1 MKTRVVKSLFA
12 VMLIGTIITA
22 IACGMWLSDNSGAI
36 ADAASVK
43 VGSSGSDVKA
53 IQNKLISLGYL
64 PSGEADGIFGSKTKN
79 AVIKFQKDKGLTAD
93 GIVGTNTAKA
103 LGISVS
109 GGSNGNSGYSGSDVY
124 LLAKCIYSEA
134 RGEPYI
140 GQVAVGAVVLNR
152 VRDPEFPNTIAGVI
166 YQPWAFTAVHD
177 GQINL
182 EPNESAKRAAKDAMS
197 GWDPTNGC
205 VYYFNPDKATNK
217 WIWSRPVQLVIG
229 KHRFAT

>member
-1 MKTRVVKSLFA
+1 MKNNVLKGILSLLIIGVLVTVIVCSVTIDGSLNGGVV
-12 VMLIGTIITA
+12 
-22 IACGMWLSDNSGAI
+22 LS
-36 ADAASVK
+36 ASIK

-53 IQNKLISLGYL
+53 IQNKLIEMGYL
-64 PSGEADGIFGSKTKN
+64 SGGENDGIFGSKTKA
-79 AVIKFQKDKGLTAD
+79 AVVKFQKDKGLTAD

-103 LGISVS
+103 LGISI
-109 GGSNGNSGYSGSDVY
+109 GSNGNSGYSGSDAY

-152 VRDPEFPNTIAGVI
+152 VKSPEFPNSIAGVV
-166 YQPWAFTAVHD
+166 YEPWAFTAVHD

-182 EPNESAKRAAKDAMS
+182 EPDETAKRAARDALS

-205 VYYFNPDKATNK
+205 VYYYNPDKSTNK
-217 WIWSRPVQLVIG
+217 WIFSRQVMLVIG
-229 KHRFAT
+229 RHRFAI